1 MEYCLGSASDLLE
14 GELWGFFGSLI
25 VCKVVR
31 WHSAAFSSI
40 HAFAVKR
47 SHPPVHKKP
56 LQEVEIAAITHGAL
70 RGLAYLHSHNMIHR
84 WVFQVWGGGLVL
96 LWLVCVSL
104 KEYFSPHVWQRH
116 QGREH
121 LADGARAG
129 KTSRFWIRIHR
140 LSGKLLR
147 RNAILVCYLNN
158 QMLNRP
164 YRCPKEMCYVFSGWP
179 QKSF

>member
-14 GELWGFFGSLI
+14 GELWGFIWFFDSLQSGEMAL
-25 VCKVVR
+25 CR
-31 WHSAAFSSI
+31 LFLNSRFRCQTFSPTSSQETP
-40 HAFAVKR
+40 AR
-47 SHPPVHKKP
+47 SRNRCNYARRSSRVGLLTLPQHDSPVS
-56 LQEVEIAAITHGAL
+56 VSGL
-70 RGLAYLHSHNMIHR
+70 R
-84 WVFQVWGGGLVL
+84 GGLVL

-104 KEYFSPHVWQRH
+104 KEYFSPRVWQRH